1 MKSEKG
7 EEEGRE
13 RYREET
19 APVDRRQP
27 APSLQMDAV
36 WLGEGCMGRA
46 RNWAHGRALAA
57 ASGVLGDS
65 TQMGTASVSA
75 SERSATP
82 PVEVSAPC
90 RKDVER
96 GRRGTRAAGQVRGG
110 SAPGADATAAEG
122 EDGEGTKKMEGR
134 MTHVPSIRGRRPQT
148 PSTSS
153 QSSKPPPAPSVPCAT
168 TSSPSLTNAPQYHP
182 RAHFR
187 SRQAPGSFRPPSS
200 HTFSISSFSSI
211 PDLRAAAHTAK
222 EKEKK
227 VEQRGCNRAD
237 AVDYGRQ
244 GEAARDYPSSSS
256 REGGGGGQ
264 ER

>member
-46 RNWAHGRALAA
+46 RNWARGRALAA

-153 QSSKPPPAPSVPCAT
+153 QSSKPPTTCAIGSVRNYLLSLPDECAPVPSAG
-168 TSSPSLTNAPQYHP
+168 PL
-182 RAHFR
+182 
-187 SRQAPGSFRPPSS
+187 
-200 HTFSISSFSSI
+200 SISSFSSI

-256 REGGGGGQ
+256 REGGGGGR